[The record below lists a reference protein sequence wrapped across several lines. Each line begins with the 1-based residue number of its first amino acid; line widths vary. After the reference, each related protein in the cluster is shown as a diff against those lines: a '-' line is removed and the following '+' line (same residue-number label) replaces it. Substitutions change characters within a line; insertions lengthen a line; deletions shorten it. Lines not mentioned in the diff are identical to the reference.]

1 MIFISPTRV
10 RLTRSEQD
18 YLRLAAARNGVAVPR
33 IETPAQL
40 LDAVLAGL
48 SPDRQQDL
56 LSLLANDVRPNVPR
70 PASNNSSREVS

>member
-10 RLTRSEQD
+10 RLTRSEKD
-18 YLRLAAARNGVAVPR
+18 YLRLAAARNGVAVTQ

-56 LSLLANDVRPNVPR
+56 LSYLEHDADPTVTCQASGNHPR
-70 PASNNSSREVS
+70 GAP